1 MFTIYIGS
9 AIIVI
14 LFILAKITEEADFAI
29 IGIICFIVAFIIAF
43 LPGGGRE
50 YGEWKMV
57 EETELVPIYTETI
70 SGDKHDI
77 YLVYSEEDKYT
88 YRYRVESEVST
99 STPVLCETETLSNKN
114 VEEIEDKN
122 CKTPVLQVYE
132 REGLEPKWRVIRLP
146 AQTKY
151 VFYYPEGGF
160 SVS

>member
-1 MFTIYIGS
+1 MFTIYIGL

-14 LFILAKITEEADFAI
+14 LFILSAITEEADFAI

-57 EETELVPIYTETI
+57 EEKELVSISTETI
-70 SGDKHDI
+70 SGDTRDI
-77 YLVYSEEDKYT
+77 YLLYSEEDTYT
-88 YRYRVESEVST
+88 YRYKIASEVGINT
-99 STPVLCETETLSNKN
+99 AVLCQTETLSNKN
-114 VEEIEDKN
+114 VEQLEDVE

-132 REGLEPKWRVIRLP
+132 REGLEPKWRLKRLP
-146 AQTKY
+146 TQTKY
-151 VFYYPEGGF
+151 VFYLPMGSS